1 MPETVEVT
9 VYALDELGPEARG
22 RAREWW
28 REGALDH
35 DWYDAVF
42 EDFARIGEILGITFA
57 TRRVKLVGGGE
68 RHEPAMYFAGFGA
81 QGDGASFEGT
91 LRYARDGR
99 EKIRAYAPKEHA
111 LHDIADALHAI
122 QRPNFY
128 ELVTTVTQSGHY
140 AHEHT
145 MTCETEREGAQR
157 RSPTEGAEEAVAE
170 QVRALG
176 RWLYG
181 ALEREQAY
189 QLCGTHADEMI
200 RANGYRFTRNGEIF
214 THGG

>member
-1 MPETVEVT
+1 MPETVSVT
-9 VYALDELGPEARG
+9 VYALDELTAKAKR

-42 EDFARIGEILGITFA
+42 EDFARIGAILGITFA
-57 TRRVKLVGGGE
+57 TRRVHLVGGGE
-68 RHEPAMYFAGFGA
+68 RHEPAMYFSGFGA

-91 LRYARDGR
+91 LRYAKGAR
-99 EKIRAYAPKEHA
+99 EKIRAYAPTETA
-111 LHDIADALHAI
+111 LHGIADALYAI

-128 ELVTTVTQSGHY
+128 QLVSTVTQGGHY

-145 MTCETEREGAQR
+145 MRCETERESAER
-157 RSPTEGAEEAVAE
+157 RSPSAGAEEDIAE
-170 QVRALG
+170 QVRALA
-176 RWLYG
+176 RWLYA

-189 QLCGTHADEMI
+189 QLSDAHADETI
-200 RANGYRFTRNGEIF
+200 RANGYRFTDDGEIF
-214 THGG
+214 AHRA